1 MGDGTFLFLVGEN
14 IAERDARM
22 IIDGDMDIL
31 PAGRRP
37 VLALIALPCA
47 IAGNAVADLVETA
60 KFLNVYMDY
69 LAWRLAFITRPGR
82 LWLQAGEQGQATPFK
97 DAADRC
103 ARQPRLGGDLV
114 RRVSRAGHDV

>member
-22 IIDGDMDIL
+22 IINGDLDIL
-31 PAGRRP
+31 PAGRCS
-37 VLALIALPCA
+37 VIALIALA
-47 IAGNAVADLVETA
+47 RTITGNAVANLVETA
-60 KFLNVYMDY
+60 KFLNDYMDY
-69 LAWRLAFITRPGR
+69 LARRLAFIARPGR
-82 LWLQAGEQGQATPFK
+82 LWLKAGKQGKATTFK
-97 DAADRC
+97 DAADCC